1 VINLLKSLKMFIKKI
16 FAKRIFLNP
25 FKTQFEI
32 KAPRRTGKTTACVKF
47 AKRMIKKNNTVI
59 WIIHH
64 NYYKGV
70 IRACLPIE
78 YFSKIVFYIEE
89 GTERYLTDII
99 HSEQLCGRVKAEDK
113 NAFIV
118 DEANCLAKNTI
129 PNIIR
134 NFCKQHDTPYIIT
147 QTPFYYLQEKGSDC
161 GTVEV
166 IGSYDI
172 KRGNIRYE
180 K

>member
-1 VINLLKSLKMFIKKI
+1 MINLLKSLEMFIKKI

-32 KAPRRTGKTTACVKF
+32 KAPRRTGKTTACAKF
-47 AKRMIKKNNTVI
+47 AKRMIKKNKTVI
-59 WIIHH
+59 WIIPC
-64 NYYKGV
+64 NCYKGV
-70 IRACLPIE
+70 IRAYLPMK

-99 HSEQLCGRVKAEDK
+99 HGKQLYSKVKGKEEK
-113 NAFIV
+113 IAFII
-118 DEANCLAKNTI
+118 DEANSLSKETI

-134 NFCKQHDTPYIIT
+134 NFCKQYDTPYIIT
-147 QTPFYYLQEKGSDC
+147 QTSFWYLQEKGSDY

-166 IGSYDI
+166 IYPSDI
-172 KRGNIRYE
+172 KRR
-180 K
+180 

>member
-1 VINLLKSLKMFIKKI
+1 MINLLKSLEMFIKKI

-32 KAPRRTGKTTACVKF
+32 NAPRRTGKTTACVKF
-47 AKRMIKKNNTVI
+47 AKRMIKKNKTVI
-59 WIIHH
+59 WIIPH
-64 NYYKGV
+64 NRYKGV
-70 IRACLPIE
+70 IREYLPME

-99 HSEQLCGRVKAEDK
+99 NDVRLRGRFKAE
-113 NAFIV
+113 NEIAFII
-118 DEANCLAKNTI
+118 DEATLLTKDTI

-134 NFCKQHDTPYIIT
+134 NFCKRYDTPYIIT
-147 QTPFYYLQEKGSDC
+147 QTPFRYLQEKGSIY

-166 IGSYDI
+166 IYPSDI
-172 KRGNIRYE
+172 KRR
-180 K
+180 

>member
-1 VINLLKSLKMFIKKI
+1 MINLLKSLEMFIKKI
-16 FAKRIFLNP
+16 FAKKIFLNP

-32 KAPRRTGKTTACVKF
+32 RAPRRTGKTTACVKF
-47 AKRMIKKNNTVI
+47 AKRMIKKNKTVI

-64 NYYKGV
+64 NCYKGV
-70 IRACLPIE
+70 IRACLPME

-99 HSEQLCGRVKAEDK
+99 HSKQLCGIVKAEDK

-118 DEANCLAKNTI
+118 DEANRLAKNTI

-134 NFCKQHDTPYIIT
+134 TFCKRYDTPYIIT
-147 QTPFYYLQEKGSDC
+147 QTPFWYLQEKGSDY
-161 GTVEV
+161 GIVEV
-166 IGSYDI
+166 ICSNDI
-172 KRGNIRYE
+172 KEGNIRYE

>member
-1 VINLLKSLKMFIKKI
+1 MINLLKSLKMFIKKI

-47 AKRMIKKNNTVI
+47 AKRMIKKNKTVI

-70 IRACLPIE
+70 IRTCLPME
-78 YFSKIVFYIEE
+78 YFSKIVFYIEK

-99 HSEQLCGRVKAEDK
+99 CSKQFFSMVKGEDK
-113 NAFIV
+113 IAFII
-118 DEANCLAKNTI
+118 DEANSLAKDTI

-134 NFCKQHDTPYIIT
+134 NFCKQYDTPYIIT
-147 QTPFYYLQEKGSDC
+147 QTPFWYLQEKGSDY

-166 IGSYDI
+166 IDSYDI
-172 KRGNIRYE
+172 TRGNIRYE

>member
-1 VINLLKSLKMFIKKI
+1 MINLLKSLKMFIKKI

-32 KAPRRTGKTTACVKF
+32 NAPRRTGKTTACVKF
-47 AKRMIKKNNTVI
+47 AKRMIKKNKTVI
-59 WIIHH
+59 WITPYNH
-64 NYYKGV
+64 YKCV
-70 IRACLPIE
+70 IRAYLPMK

-99 HSEQLCGRVKAEDK
+99 YSQQLCGRGKAEDK
-113 NAFIV
+113 IAFII
-118 DEANCLAKNTI
+118 DEATFLAKDTI

-134 NFCKQHDTPYIIT
+134 NFCKQNGTPYIIT
-147 QTPFYYLQEKGSDC
+147 QTPFYYLQVKGSDY

-166 IGSYDI
+166 ICPNDI
-172 KRGNIRYE
+172 KRGNVRYE

>member
-1 VINLLKSLKMFIKKI
+1 MFIKKI

-32 KAPRRTGKTTACVKF
+32 KAPRRAGKTTACAKF
-47 AKRMIKKNNTVI
+47 AKRMIKKNRTVI

-64 NYYKGV
+64 NYYKGI
-70 IRACLPIE
+70 IRTCLPMK
-78 YFSKIVFYIEE
+78 YFSKIIFYIEE

-99 HSEQLCGRVKAEDK
+99 HSKQLCGRFKAEDK
-113 NAFIV
+113 VVFII
-118 DEANCLAKNTI
+118 DEATSLAKDTI
-129 PNIIR
+129 PSIIR
-134 NFCKQHDTPYIIT
+134 IFCNRHDTPYIIT
-147 QTPFYYLQEKGSDC
+147 QTPFRYLQENGSIY

-172 KRGNIRYE
+172 TRGNIRYE